1 MKMLIAL
8 AALSAGGALAV
19 LAQEQGPPPVLQIQ
33 RELIKEGKFAAHE
46 KTEAAYVRAFRKA
59 DFPGHYLALSPQS
72 GPNEVWF
79 VEAFP
84 SFEASETWQ
93 AASEKEPLKSALA
106 DADAQDGVLRERSN
120 SMWAVYRPQ
129 LSYRADKLDVGKMRF
144 VRVFTYHVRLGRT
157 ADFLAEAAAV
167 IRAYDRANADR
178 SFLGY
183 EVRAGAPAGTYLF
196 LEGLTSLKTLDGW
209 DEQSQA
215 FASAMGA
222 FAIIGFVGTGQFAV
236 NQFGYVGNGLRRYLL
251 LPADPA
257 AALRSG
263 SYTFVLLDAL
273 LIAAGLVVWPFLSP
287 GRFDPLMMLLLAGC
301 SLTGMFLYLAA
312 GVWVSLLAARRGN
325 YYSSFGNDLSF
336 AGNVLLIAAILSMV
350 FLPRMAAGR
359 WPDVFWS
366 GYWWVTLGAAALAAG
381 IYWMSLDRA
390 AAWFRSRRE
399 RLVAIMEGRS

>member
-222 FAIIGFVGTGQFAV
+222 EGLKKLNEFDATAIASEEV
-236 NQFGYVGNGLRRYLL
+236 NLFQVSPKMSYVSKTTEDE
-251 LPADPA
+251 DPA
-257 AALRSG
+257 FWRPKPPAAKPAAPAKSG
-263 SYTFVLLDAL
+263 
-273 LIAAGLVVWPFLSP
+273 
-287 GRFDPLMMLLLAGC
+287 
-301 SLTGMFLYLAA
+301 
-312 GVWVSLLAARRGN
+312 N
-325 YYSSFGNDLSF
+325 
-336 AGNVLLIAAILSMV
+336 
-350 FLPRMAAGR
+350 
-359 WPDVFWS
+359 
-366 GYWWVTLGAAALAAG
+366 
-381 IYWMSLDRA
+381 
-390 AAWFRSRRE
+390 
-399 RLVAIMEGRS
+399 